1 MTKKVIVD
9 ERSMLPDDM
18 TQEELDDIIKSI
30 QEMIDNGTLEEN
42 SREVS
47 EEELEALGI
56 DINSFFS
63 EETQLH

>member
-1 MTKKVIVD
+1 MTKKVIID

-47 EEELEALGI
+47 AEELEALGV
-56 DINSFFS
+56 DVESFFD
-63 EETQLH
+63 EEVVKH